1 MNPLPF
7 SSAADLRVDPAGAVL
22 LIIDVQVR
30 LAAAMDAG
38 ALAGCE
44 RNILT
49 LIELGRRLRLPLV
62 VSEQY
67 PRGLG
72 PTVPAIAGALEAAAS
87 AGSRLLRLEKTAFAC
102 TEEPGFAPL
111 LEQLAERRQWLVT
124 GMESHVCVWQTV
136 RGLRALGRSVQVIED
151 AVLSRTAAN
160 HRVGLSLCER
170 VGAVLTSTEAVA
182 FDALVRAGS
191 EDFKAISRLVK

>member
-1 MNPLPF
+1 MRGVE
-7 SSAADLRVDPAGAVL
+7 LRVDPAAAVL
-22 LIIDVQVR
+22 LIVDVQVR
-30 LAAAMDAG
+30 LAGAMDPA

-49 LIELGRRLRLPLV
+49 LIELGRRLGMPLV

-72 PTVPAIAGALEAAAS
+72 PTVPAIAGALEAAAAS
-87 AGSRLLRLEKTAFAC
+87 GGRLLRLEKTAFAC
-102 TEEPGFAPL
+102 TEEAAFTPL
-111 LEQLAERRQWLVT
+111 LEQLSSRDQWLVC

-136 RGLRALGRSVQVIED
+136 RGLLALGRSVQVIGD
-151 AVLSRTAAN
+151 AVLSRQLAN
-160 HRVGLSLCER
+160 HQVGLRLAER
-170 VGAVLTSTEAVA
+170 AGAIVSSTETVA

>member
-1 MNPLPF
+1 MTTTPG
-7 SSAADLRVDPAGAVL
+7 AELRVDPAAAVL
-22 LIIDVQVR
+22 LIVDVQIR
-30 LAAAMDAG
+30 LAGAMDPA

-49 LIELGRRLRLPLV
+49 LVELARRLGLPLL

-72 PTVPAIAGALEAAAS
+72 PTLPSLAGAIEAAAAS
-87 AGSRLLRLEKTAFAC
+87 GARVLRLEKTAFAC
-102 TEEPGFAPL
+102 TEEPAFAPL
-111 LEQLAERRQWLVT
+111 LEQIGGKRSQWLVT

-136 RGLRALGRSVQVIED
+136 RGLLALGRSVQVIGD
-151 AVLSRTAAN
+151 AVLSRQAAN
-160 HRVGLSLCER
+160 HQVGLRLCER
-170 VGAVLTSTEAVA
+170 AGAVVTSTETVA

>member
-1 MNPLPF
+1 MTPT
-7 SSAADLRVDPAGAVL
+7 SGAAELRVDPAAAVL
-22 LIIDVQVR
+22 LIVDVQVR
-30 LAAAMDAG
+30 LAGAMDPA
-38 ALAGCE
+38 ALAACE

-49 LIELGRRLRLPLV
+49 LIELGRRLGMPLV

-72 PTVPAIAGALEAAAS
+72 PTVPTIAGAVEAAA
-87 AGSRLLRLEKTAFAC
+87 AGGSRVLRLEKTAFAC
-102 TEEPGFAPL
+102 TEEPAFAPL
-111 LEQLAERRQWLVT
+111 LEQLGGGRCQWLVT

-151 AVLSRTAAN
+151 AVLSRQPAN
-160 HRVGLSLCER
+160 HRVGLRLCER
-170 VGAVLTSTEAVA
+170 AGAIVSSTEAVA